1 MTNNDRLMSVEDVA
15 DFLGVPVQSVRK
27 WRYLGTG
34 PIGLKVGRH
43 VRYRRADVEKWLDQQ
58 ASAAAS

>member
-1 MTNNDRLMSVEDVA
+1 MTNTDRLMSVEEVA

-34 PIGLKVGRH
+34 PTGLKVGRH
-43 VRYRRADVEKWLDQQ
+43 VRYRRADLEKWLDAQ
-58 ASAAAS
+58 AMKAS